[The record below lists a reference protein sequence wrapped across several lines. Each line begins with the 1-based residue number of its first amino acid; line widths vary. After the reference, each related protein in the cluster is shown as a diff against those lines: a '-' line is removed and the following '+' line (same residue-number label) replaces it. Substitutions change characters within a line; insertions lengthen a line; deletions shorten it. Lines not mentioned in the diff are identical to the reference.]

1 MANLL
6 LHDNLMSTLLATIE
20 PGNIMAPESN
30 STFAHW
36 TDLTRLIID
45 LITLVFFVA
54 IIAVMVYFALKYR
67 RTDDR
72 VHSEKTSTHNTALEL
87 SWTLPPLVIVLVL
100 FWMGFVGY
108 WNMVSVPEDAYEIQ
122 VTAKKWSW
130 NFTHPNGYQSTV
142 LDVPAGR
149 NVKLVMRSDDVLH
162 SLYVPAFRVKKD
174 VVPGRYSTL
183 WFQAVSATP
192 DADVPTP
199 DEGDELDGLAR
210 ENLTVATRTLL
221 TNRQQDAI
229 RGEVQPDIEKAVA
242 AERTEEITEKQA
254 ELLRAAL
261 VAANKKNKGDK
272 KLTDAEIDAE
282 VEKQLPEAVSKK
294 LVTIVEYRVRKVF
307 EDREAETNATVDKE
321 LKAAVDAAFAELDV
335 PAKQKMARD
344 LLDQR
349 AIAKGH
355 ILFCAE
361 YCGNSHSDMIAK
373 VVVHHKDWKAPPFG
387 KGKTQLELGKLLF
400 GVKGCRGCHAD
411 EAGMASQCP
420 PLFNGPT
427 NRDENYLRESILNPG
442 AVVVQGYQN
451 NMPVIQMSDE
461 HVDAIIA
468 YIKTLGA
475 PQEEAASAAEAS
487 E

>member
-1 MANLL
+1 MANFL
-6 LHDNLMSTLLATIE
+6 LHDNLMSSLMTATLAAIE

-45 LITLVFFVA
+45 IITMVFFLA

-72 VHSEKTSTHNTALEL
+72 AHAEHTSHHNTALEL
-87 SWTLPPLVIVLVL
+87 SWTLPPLVIVLIL

-108 WNMVSVPEDAYEIQ
+108 WEMSSVPEDAYEIQ

-174 VVPGRYSTL
+174 VVPGRYATL
-183 WFQAVSATP
+183 WFQAVTPTLESDVATP
-192 DADVPTP
+192 G
-199 DEGDELDGLAR
+199 EGEALDNLAR
-210 ENLTVATRTLL
+210 TSLTIATRTLL
-221 TNRQQDAI
+221 TNTHSDAI
-229 RGEVQPDIEKAVA
+229 RDEIQPGIEETVA
-242 AERTEEITEKQA
+242 AERTEAITKKQA
-254 ELLRAAL
+254 KLLRAAI
-261 VAANKKNKGDK
+261 VKAGKIEGD
-272 KLTDAEIDAE
+272 DAIDAE
-282 VEKQLPEAVSKK
+282 VEKQLPEAVKKK
-294 LVTIVEYRVRKVF
+294 LASIVDYRVREAIKK
-307 EDREAETNATVDKE
+307 REAEIKTKVDGE
-321 LKAAVDAAFAELDV
+321 LKAATDAAFAGLDIE
-335 PAKQKMARD
+335 AKQKLARD

-349 AIAKGH
+349 EIANGH

-361 YCGNSHSDMIAK
+361 YCGNSHSDMLAK
-373 VVVHHKDWKAPPFG
+373 VVVHNKDWAAPPFG
-387 KGKTQLELGKLLF
+387 EGKTQLELGKMLF
-400 GVKGCRGCHAD
+400 DVKGCSGCHAD
-411 EAGMASQCP
+411 EAGMKSQCP

-442 AVVVQGYQN
+442 AIVVQGYQN

-475 PQEEAASAAEAS
+475 PKEAAEPAEEAS